1 MTWFDISSQVKST
14 SDVFHQK
21 IILYIAKLILEK
33 FYSIQGHEKGEE
45 FFPVTDMLLGHRHT
59 EEWGHGGPW
68 HGNLLQKAHKL
79 STLIGQFA
87 TVHTCDRLT
96 KLKIN
101 L

>member
-79 STLIGQFA
+79 SA
-87 TVHTCDRLT
+87 TKSKPFHWSTGHRKHL
-96 KLKIN
+96 
-101 L
+101 